1 METKTNELIS
11 ITQKGDSEV
20 VSARELYIG
29 LGMDEKNYSHWSKR
43 NIIQNRYFKENEDW
57 VASRPEDELISGGVK
72 STDYAIT
79 LDFAKHLTMMA
90 NTEASKRYRD
100 YFITCEK
107 KLKEVYK
114 EIEEGIKSGDYIKL
128 SPSIKFR
135 LMYALAVEETFSV
148 AEMQEVLMK
157 TDAMVKYS
165 DIMWWMAQYGFWNAK
180 KREITSHGKD
190 YITYTRNL
198 LTHEYEL
205 RFTKKGVL
213 WFSKH
218 FKDINFEIHDI
229 PECGILEREIEDLK
243 RWEELTSKANSYDR
257 FLDARNQYLLKHGIS
272 QEVEHKELI
281 EKHTQK

>member
-1 METKTNELIS
+1 MEAKKNELIKV
-11 ITQKGDSEV
+11 TQKGDREV
-20 VSARELYIG
+20 VSARDLYTG
-29 LGMDEKNYSHWSKR
+29 LGMEKSNWSRWSKA
-43 NIIQNRYFKENEDW
+43 NIEDNPYFKELEDW
-57 VASRPEDELISGGVK
+57 EGFVIMTNGNEIK
-72 STDYAIT
+72 NYAIT
-79 LDFAKHLTMMA
+79 LDFAKHLAMMA
-90 NTEASKRYRD
+90 NTEVSKKYRD
-100 YFITCEK
+100 YFIACEK

-128 SPSIKFR
+128 SPTIKFR

-218 FKDINFEIHDI
+218 FRDINFEIHDI

-257 FLDARNQYLLKHGIS
+257 FLDARNQYLLKHEIS

-281 EKHTQK
+281 EKHTQI

>member
-1 METKTNELIS
+1 MEIKKKELIS
-11 ITQKGDSEV
+11 ITNMGDSEV
-20 VSARELYIG
+20 VSARELYTY
-29 LGMDEKNYSHWSKR
+29 LGATERFESWFNRQLQFGFEENTDYVSLQ
-43 NIIQNRYFKENEDW
+43 IIHPQNQQE
-57 VASRPEDELISGGVK
+57 I
-72 STDYAIT
+72 TDYA
-79 LDFAKHLTMMA
+79 LSMDMAKELSMLQK
-90 NTEASKRYRD
+90 TEKGRAARS

-218 FKDINFEIHDI
+218 FRDINFEIHDI
-229 PECGILEREIEDLK
+229 PECGILEREIQDLK
-243 RWEELTSKANSYDR
+243 RWEDLTSKANSYDR
-257 FLDARNQYLLKHGIS
+257 FLDARNQYLLKHEIS